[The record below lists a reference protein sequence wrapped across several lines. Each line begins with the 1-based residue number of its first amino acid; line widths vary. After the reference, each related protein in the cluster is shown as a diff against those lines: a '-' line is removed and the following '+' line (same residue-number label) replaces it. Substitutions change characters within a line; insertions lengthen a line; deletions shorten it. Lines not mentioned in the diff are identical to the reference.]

1 MINKITSIFILILSF
16 FLFNL
21 KVFSQENYEIY
32 HNISSDNFFKNNN
45 KIYEKIDVNKIDID
59 LLNAN
64 IFHLTNIQRQNNNLS
79 DFTFS
84 NSLYLSSS
92 VHSNQMIAN
101 NFFDHI
107 NKKNN
112 KFKLLRNRILLYDN
126 SFRAIAEN
134 IVENNLLDYKTDKL
148 IYYTEVIDKKIVYY
162 DSYGQKI
169 LYLSYNNLAKRLIS
183 QWMNSNGHRN
193 NILSSTYNFLGCY
206 CSIDENRVPILIRCT
221 QNFGYK

>member
-148 IYYTEVIDKKIVYY
+148 IYYT
-162 DSYGQKI
+162 
-169 LYLSYNNLAKRLIS
+169 
-183 QWMNSNGHRN
+183 
-193 NILSSTYNFLGCY
+193 
-206 CSIDENRVPILIRCT
+206 
-221 QNFGYK
+221 